1 MRRTKKIAT
10 YPDRTGDLS
19 SDPEAI
25 GRRLQI
31 DTKDVS
37 PWCVFGNEEDGV
49 GDLCYGNKAL
59 VRCYGRRANDL

>member
-1 MRRTKKIAT
+1 MTFR
-10 YPDRTGDLS
+10 